1 MAAKSGYDNQK
12 SVQKEFRM
20 PRVFIILALVT
31 CSLFGWMFYQY
42 TAQQK
47 ELHQLKSYQTVL
59 YEKAELI
66 YEQAQDWTQPIQLD
80 VSDHRLQGD
89 YKIMAD
95 FVLNDMIENA
105 EARNQYLRQL
115 KAIQWDQFLNIER
128 LDKDRKQKFIATE
141 QMLKQAHLLAAQYQ
155 QQTQRREA
163 ESLEKAKHLSIQT
176 RLRQQLIKSLR
187 ESRESDQSQALFA
200 LELKIL
206 NKADALFALLKNNQ
220 WEKKNKTF
228 MFYQDKA
235 VKQFNTL
242 YQEVLQ
248 LNAAIDKV
256 KKQNRKAIEQR
267 L

>member
-1 MAAKSGYDNQK
+1 
-12 SVQKEFRM
+12 M

-80 VSDHRLQGD
+80 VSDHRLHGD

-128 LDKDRKQKFIATE
+128 LDKDGKQKFIATE
-141 QMLKQAHLLAAQYQ
+141 HMLKQARLLAAQYQ

-187 ESRESDQSQALFA
+187 ESRESDQSQ
-200 LELKIL
+200 
-206 NKADALFALLKNNQ
+206 ALFALLKNNQ